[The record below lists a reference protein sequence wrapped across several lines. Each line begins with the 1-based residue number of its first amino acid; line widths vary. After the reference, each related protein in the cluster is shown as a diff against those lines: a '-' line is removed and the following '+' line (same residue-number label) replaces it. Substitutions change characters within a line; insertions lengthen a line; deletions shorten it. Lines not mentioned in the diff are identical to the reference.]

1 MANILAIHSVGASLA
16 TYLRNTY
23 PAELRAAHP
32 CEFKLFASAEMGSTE
47 ERTTTLSLYLYR
59 ITINEHVRNARGGN
73 ELARLDTPLS
83 VDLHFLLTVWA
94 DTVLAEQT
102 ILAWAMRQLHQRPVL
117 DRSTLS
123 PEGGWEPSD
132 IVHVIPAELS
142 HEDLMRIWDALEPS
156 YRLSVSYIARV
167 VRIDPDPAPSGVPVV
182 ARNIMMTSPEAGR

>member
-1 MANILAIHSVGASLA
+1 MANLLAIHSVGTSVA

-23 PAELRAAHP
+23 PSELRAAHP

-47 ERTTTLSLYLYR
+47 ERGTTLSLYLYR
-59 ITINEHVRNARGGN
+59 ITMNEHVRNVRRTN
-73 ELARLDTPLS
+73 DLVDNDTPLS
-83 VDLHFLLTVWA
+83 VDLHMLLTVWA
-94 DTVLAEQT
+94 DNALAEQT

-123 PEGGWEPSD
+123 PEGGWDSSD

-156 YRLSVSYIARV
+156 YRLSLSYIARV
-167 VRIDPDPAPSGVPVV
+167 VRIDPDPVPAGLPVV
-182 ARNIMMTSPEAGR
+182 ARNLVLTGPEPVR

>member
-1 MANILAIHSVGASLA
+1 MANILAVHSVGASLA

-23 PAELRAAHP
+23 PEDLRVAHP
-32 CEFKLFASAEMGSTE
+32 CEFKLFASAEMGSAE

-59 ITINEHVRNARGGN
+59 VTMNEHVRNMRSTNDPAVAN
-73 ELARLDTPLS
+73 TPLS

-94 DTVLAEQT
+94 DNALAEQT
-102 ILAWAMRQLHQRPVL
+102 ILTWAMRQLHQRPVL

-123 PEGGWEPSD
+123 PEGGWESSD

-156 YRLSVSYIARV
+156 YRLSLSYSARV
-167 VRIDPDPAPSGVPVV
+167 VRIDPEPVPTGMPVV
-182 ARNIMMTSPEAGR
+182 ARNFAMTGPEVAR

>member
-1 MANILAIHSVGASLA
+1 MANVLAIHSVGTSLV

-23 PAELRAAHP
+23 PSELRTAHP

-47 ERTTTLSLYLYR
+47 ERGTTLSLYLYR
-59 ITINEHVRNARGGN
+59 ITMNEHVRNVRGTN
-73 ELARLDTPLS
+73 DLVRVDAPMS

-94 DTVLAEQT
+94 DNALAEQT

-123 PEGGWEPSD
+123 PEGGWDPSD

-156 YRLSVSYIARV
+156 YRLSLSYSARV
-167 VRIDPDPAPSGVPVV
+167 VRIDPEAVPGGLPVV
-182 ARNIMMTSPEAGR
+182 ARNFTLTGPEASR

>member
-1 MANILAIHSVGASLA
+1 MANVLAIHSVGTSLV

-23 PAELRAAHP
+23 PSELRTAHP

-47 ERTTTLSLYLYR
+47 ERGTTLSLYLYR
-59 ITINEHVRNARGGN
+59 ITMNEHVRNVRGTN
-73 ELARLDTPLS
+73 DLVRVDAPMS

-94 DTVLAEQT
+94 DNALAEQT

-123 PEGGWEPSD
+123 PEGGWDPSD

-156 YRLSVSYIARV
+156 YRLSLSYSARV
-167 VRIDPDPAPSGVPVV
+167 VRIDPEAVPGGLPVV
-182 ARNIMMTSPEAGR
+182 ARNFTLTGPEVSR

>member
-1 MANILAIHSVGASLA
+1 MANVLAIHSVGTSLV

-23 PAELRAAHP
+23 SSELRAAHP

-47 ERTTTLSLYLYR
+47 ERGTTLSLYLYR
-59 ITINEHVRNARGGN
+59 ITMNEHVRNVRSTNDLVRVDA
-73 ELARLDTPLS
+73 PMS

-94 DTVLAEQT
+94 DNALAEQT

-123 PEGGWEPSD
+123 PEGGWDPSD
-132 IVHVIPAELS
+132 IVHIIPAELS

-156 YRLSVSYIARV
+156 YRLSLSYSARV
-167 VRIDPDPAPSGVPVV
+167 VRIDPDAVPGGLPVV
-182 ARNIMMTSPEAGR
+182 ARNFTMTGPETSR